1 MNQAG
6 VRKRNRDHTYL
17 IRTMLGDHLQNFQS
31 QNYRA
36 FYELIFLREDMY
48 ASGREFLD
56 MDERV

>member
-1 MNQAG
+1 
-6 VRKRNRDHTYL
+6 
-17 IRTMLGDHLQNFQS
+17 MLGDHLQNFQS